1 MPHNVLI
8 AGRPGIGKT
17 SLINRLYRDLTPLYI
32 RGFYK
37 EAIFENNILKGYRIS
52 AFNFRELILAHIHIE
67 GPDRFADFGLNLD
80 GFDAIVNEQL
90 RADRAVELFLID
102 EIGPMECRSE
112 LFRKSFLELLDS
124 DIPVIAT
131 LTSIDVLKTLSIENR
146 KDLVLLKMT
155 ISNRESM
162 WKNVLLEISKNE

>member
-17 SLINRLYRDLTPLYI
+17 ALINRLYRDLTPLYI

-52 AFNFRELILAHIHIE
+52 TFNFKELILAHIHIE
-67 GPDRFADFGLNLD
+67 GPDRFAEFGLNLD
-80 GFDAIVNEQL
+80 GFETIVSDQL
-90 RADRAVELFLID
+90 RVDKAVELFLID
-102 EIGPMECRSE
+102 EIGPIECRCGM
-112 LFRKSFLELLDS
+112 FRKNFKNLLDS

-131 LTSIDVLKTLSIENR
+131 LTSMDVLEILNIKRR
-146 KDLVLLKMT
+146 KDLILLKMT
-155 ISNRESM
+155 LSNRESM
-162 WKNVLLEISKNE
+162 WKNVLLEMSKNE